1 MATKINSR
9 TSSTTCNLYC
19 AVENAAGTAVNVN
32 ISWSHNL
39 SAPASIHAE
48 VAYTTPDG
56 GQTVREN
63 RHYAPDGSY
72 TPAPSYQFDLFNSTF
87 NNALKELVLD
97 CFDNYSNISLI
108 GEE

>member
-19 AVENAAGTAVNVN
+19 AVENAEGT
-32 ISWSHNL
+32 
-39 SAPASIHAE
+39 
-48 VAYTTPDG
+48 
-56 GQTVREN
+56 TVREN

-72 TPAPSYQFDLFNSTF
+72 TPAPSYQFDLFDSTF

-97 CFDNYSNISLI
+97 CFDNYSNINLI

>member
-19 AVENAAGTAVNVN
+19 AVENAEGTAVNVN

-39 SAPASIHAE
+39 SAP
-48 VAYTTPDG
+48 
-56 GQTVREN
+56 TVREN

-72 TPAPSYQFDLFNSTF
+72 TPAPSYQFDLFDSTF

-97 CFDNYSNISLI
+97 CFDNYSNINLI